1 MIDQP
6 TADELS
12 LRDYIAIL
20 QRHKLIA
27 ISVFFLPIIAA
38 LVWTLLTPAVY
49 ESQATVV
56 LRTNN
61 NQQLFP
67 SVGSSQRSQ
76 FVRQPAAEL
85 EYTRST
91 VFSSQ
96 ASERVP
102 GDASVQVIYDAGD
115 QNRSSELRFRARSG
129 EQATARNAADAWA
142 QYYVTAR
149 SQNDIDEVAATIEGL
164 EAQIEQLEVEKDE
177 LLAPIKPIDDALLT
191 ETDSDTIS
199 RLTTQRLSL
208 RQSLEDDLLP
218 VTIQLRTLSQD
229 LSTLRIATGYVSRPD
244 NSARISVEAGPARK
258 VAPRMDRNLALA
270 AVLGA
275 LAAAGAVLVR
285 ENYRGVVNSPADVEA
300 LAPGIPILARVPAF
314 PKGHGDPRL
323 LAAQAGTTY
332 AQSLERI
339 ISSLLYRHTI
349 SGDVRTSVLFTS
361 AIPGEGKTTVVSHVA
376 QRIGATDTPSI
387 VIDAD
392 LRRPDLHLSLGIKQ
406 KVPGLSH
413 LLLSRE
419 PLARHLVRL
428 RSAPNVRVL
437 TAGAATDD
445 AASLLRQSFE
455 ESIETLPADHDLL
468 LIDAP
473 PVLAVTDAEIMSRSV
488 DGVVVVVRPGKTT
501 KSQFS
506 ETVQKLTS
514 AQANIVGIVVVAA
527 KLATGSYADTYY
539 YYETDQTT
547 ASLRDYRPPAKAA
560 AHAGQANGAATTVAA
575 ARSAQDQQARGP
587 RPTQKSQRRPDQQP
601 TKASSTTR
609 ARSEEAGQA
618 SKRRRRSA
626 TDDAFDDGSPG
637 PNKRTDRNRS
647 KKPQSKRSQPS
658 PDAKAAKRKAE
669 SKPRSDSTF
678 SWADPVDLP
687 DS

>member
-96 ASERVP
+96 ANERVP

-115 QNRSSELRFRARSG
+115 QNRSSELQFRARSG
-129 EQATARNAADAWA
+129 EQATAQNAADAWA

-149 SQNDIDEVAATIEGL
+149 SQNDIDEVAATIQGL

-229 LSTLRIATGYVSRPD
+229 LSTLKIATGYVNRPD

-258 VAPRMDRNLALA
+258 VAPRLDRNLALA

-419 PLARHLVRL
+419 SLARHLVRL

-455 ESIETLPADHDLL
+455 ESMETLPADHDLL

-506 ETVQKLTS
+506 ETLQKLTS
-514 AQANIVGIVVVAA
+514 AQATIVGIVIVAA
-527 KLATGSYADTYY
+527 KLTTGSYADTYY

-547 ASLRDYRPPAKAA
+547 SSLRDYRPPAAA
-560 AHAGQANGAATTVAA
+560 GAPAGQANGAAATTVAA
-575 ARSAQDQQARGP
+575 ARRAQGDQARSS

-601 TKASSTTR
+601 ANVSSTAR
-609 ARSEEAGQA
+609 ARSQEAKPA
-618 SKRRRRSA
+618 PKRRRPA
-626 TDDAFDDGSPG
+626 AAAPGDGSQAS
-637 PNKRTDRNRS
+637 RQRSDRNRS
-647 KKPQSKRSQPS
+647 KKPQQKRSRPAGDSAGSRRQ
-658 PDAKAAKRKAE
+658 AE

-678 SWADPVDLP
+678 SWADPVELP